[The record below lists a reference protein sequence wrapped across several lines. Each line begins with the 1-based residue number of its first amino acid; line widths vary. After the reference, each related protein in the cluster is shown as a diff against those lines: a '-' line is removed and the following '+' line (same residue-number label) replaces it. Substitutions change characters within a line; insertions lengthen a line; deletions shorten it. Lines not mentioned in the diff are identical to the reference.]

1 MDRRILSTS
10 IEAKEIRE
18 KMKTKMV
25 TFDISLSSKD
35 NILLVFDG
43 DKNLVTASTLTL
55 KESSQKKTDR
65 NSSTSTSTSSSSP
78 SPNSSQKE
86 RSPRK
91 RPHAQEIKS
100 EKKEQEPL
108 SESHDELSL
117 VFDMERKIRAI
128 YNLKTTFE
136 KQKPMPNAKMCRKA
150 VETVKKLWN
159 EYINLKKKLDEFQKF
174 QPEEDTINKIVKPE
188 LKETSNEEL
197 GNRFRTIIGHMFFDS
212 TPFIQSLFDDKY
224 NYFAFRKQM
233 ISFIDN
239 FKKEKRL
246 RKSEKIDDILKGCI
260 AKRYGTVSRLRRLI
274 VGKNEVK
281 QEIKFLEKELNLW
294 KDNLIE
300 ALEPFEEEST
310 S

>member
-18 KMKTKMV
+18 KMNTKMV

-55 KESSQKKTDR
+55 KESSQ
-65 NSSTSTSTSSSSP
+65 
-78 SPNSSQKE
+78 
-86 RSPRK
+86 
-91 RPHAQEIKS
+91 
-100 EKKEQEPL
+100 
-108 SESHDELSL
+108 
-117 VFDMERKIRAI
+117 
-128 YNLKTTFE
+128 
-136 KQKPMPNAKMCRKA
+136 KA

-233 ISFIDN
+233 ISFVDN

-246 RKSEKIDDILKGCI
+246 RRSEKIDDILKGCI
-260 AKRYGTVSRLRRLI
+260 EKQYGTVSRLRRLI
-274 VGKNEVK
+274 VGKNEVR